1 MPFYLPKSLGKL
13 VKLINLGVF
22 SLMVKITDKSAENM
36 DLTHV
41 DDQKVFLNKSGEGL
55 NEAGEN
61 TQGGDSFKELYEES
75 LKTYQEG
82 EIVRGEIVQI
92 DKEFVLVDIGYKSEG
107 QIRIA
112 EFIDLEG
119 QLTIKVGDKVD
130 VLLVRKENKEGR
142 IILSKEKVARVK
154 IWDEVE
160 EAYRKRDTIRGKIV
174 SQVKGG
180 LFVDIG
186 IPAFLPG
193 SQADLRPIKDLGTLI
208 GMEYDFRVL
217 KYEKDQRNIVLSR
230 RAALEAERK
239 ALREKTLGLLEKD
252 AILEGIV
259 SNITGYGLFIDLGGI
274 DGLVHITDIA
284 WRKVGHPSEIYQIG
298 DKVAVKI
305 LNFDRE
311 RKKISLGIKQLTP
324 DPWSMAQEKYPVGAR
339 VKGNIANLKEYGAF
353 VEVEKGIEGLIH
365 VSEMSWTG
373 NIKHPSQILNVGNT
387 VEAMVLNLDV
397 SKRRISLSI
406 KQLEPNPWDTIAENY
421 PLGAIIEGKIKN
433 ITDFGIFIGIAEGI
447 DGLVHISDISW
458 TKKINHPSELYKKGD
473 QAQAVILY
481 IDKENE
487 RFSLGIK
494 QLTPDP
500 WDDIPEKYK
509 SGTRING
516 TVTSITDFG
525 VFVELEEGIEGLI
538 HISQLP
544 KDKQSKPLK
553 GFQIKDEIEAEVVNV
568 SQEDKRI
575 GLSIRKL
582 EERSGKNIQKSYV
595 NNREQATSNLGEVL
609 KEKIMD
615 LQPQASLD
623 SQEPDPHESAESES
637 DTQDGSA
644 DSSSVKSQSE
654 ETNSI

>member
-1 MPFYLPKSLGKL
+1 MAIK
-13 VKLINLGVF
+13 
-22 SLMVKITDKSAENM
+22 TDESAENM
-36 DLTHV
+36 DLTHA
-41 DDQKVFLNKSGEGL
+41 DDQKLSLSKSEEGPDESGE
-55 NEAGEN
+55 NI
-61 TQGGDSFKELYEES
+61 QGAESFKELYEAS
-75 LKTYQEG
+75 LKTIQEG
-82 EIVRGEIVQI
+82 KVVRGEIIQI
-92 DKEFVLVDIGYKSEG
+92 DNEFVLVDIGYKSEG
-107 QIRIA
+107 QIRIS

-119 QLTIKVGDKVD
+119 QLTIKVGDRID
-130 VLLVRKENKEGR
+130 VLLVRKEDKEGR

-160 EAYRKRDTIRGKIV
+160 EAYRKRDTIRGKII

-180 LFVDIG
+180 LSVDIG

-193 SQADLRPIKDLGTLI
+193 SQADLRPIRDLGTLV

-217 KYEKDQRNIVLSR
+217 KYEKHLGNIVLSR

-239 ALREKTLGLLEKD
+239 ALLEKTLEFLEKD
-252 AILEGIV
+252 AVLEGIV

-284 WRKVGHPSEIYQIG
+284 WHNIGHPSEMYQIG

-305 LNFDRE
+305 LSFDRE

-324 DPWSMAQEKYPVGAR
+324 DPWSVAQEKYPVGAR
-339 VKGNIANLKEYGAF
+339 VKGHIVSLKKYGAF

-373 NIKHPSQILNVGNT
+373 NIKNPSQILNVGNI
-387 VEAMVLNLDV
+387 VEAMVLSLDA
-397 SKRRISLSI
+397 SKRRISLSM

-421 PLGAIIEGKIKN
+421 PLGAVIEGKIKN
-433 ITDFGIFIGIAEGI
+433 ITDFGIFIGIGEGI
-447 DGLVHISDISW
+447 DGLVHISDIAW
-458 TKKINHPSELYKKGD
+458 NQKINHPSELYKKGKTV
-473 QAQAVILY
+473 QAVILD

-494 QLTPDP
+494 QLTPNP
-500 WDDIPEKYK
+500 WEDIPEKYK
-509 SGTRING
+509 RGTRVSG

-525 VFVELEEGIEGLI
+525 VFVKLEDGIEGLI

-544 KDKQSKPLK
+544 KDKQNKPLK
-553 GFQIKDEIEAEVVNV
+553 GFKIKDEIEAEVVNV

-582 EERSGKNIQKSYV
+582 EERSGKNIHKSYV
-595 NNREQATSNLGEVL
+595 NNQEQASSNLGEVL

-615 LQPQASLD
+615 LQPQTLLD
-623 SQEPDPHESAESES
+623 SQELEQHESAESEL
-637 DTQDGSA
+637 DTQVGSA
-644 DSSSVKSQSE
+644 DSFFVKSQSE
-654 ETNSI
+654 

>member
-1 MPFYLPKSLGKL
+1 M
-13 VKLINLGVF
+13 
-22 SLMVKITDKSAENM
+22 ITKTDEN
-36 DLTHV
+36 V
-41 DDQKVFLNKSGEGL
+41 DNIQS
-55 NEAGEN
+55 
-61 TQGGDSFKELYEES
+61 GDSFKELYEKS
-75 LKTYQEG
+75 LKTIQEG
-82 EIVRGEIVQI
+82 KVVRGEIVQI

-112 EFIDLEG
+112 EFIDQEG
-119 QLTIKVGDKVD
+119 QLTIKVGDRID
-130 VLLVRKENKEGR
+130 VLLVRKEDKEGR
-142 IILSKEKVARVK
+142 TILSKEKVARVK
-154 IWDEVE
+154 IWDEAE
-160 EAYRKRDTIRGKIV
+160 EAYRKRDTIKGKII

-180 LFVDIG
+180 LSVDIG
-186 IPAFLPG
+186 VPAFLPG
-193 SQADLRPIKDLGTLI
+193 SQADLRPIRDLGTLV

-217 KYEKDQRNIVLSR
+217 KFERHLGNIVLSR

-239 ALREKTLGLLEKD
+239 ALLEETLEFLEKD

-284 WRKVGHPSEIYQIG
+284 WHNIGHPSEMYQIG

-311 RKKISLGIKQLTP
+311 KKKVSLGIKQLTP
-324 DPWSMAQEKYPVGAR
+324 DPWSVAEEKYPVGAR
-339 VKGNIANLKEYGAF
+339 VKGHIVNLKKYGAF
-353 VEVEKGIEGLIH
+353 VEVEKGIEGLVH

-373 NIKHPSQILNVGNT
+373 NIKHPSQILNVGNI
-387 VEAMVLNLDV
+387 VEVMVLGFDV
-397 SKRRISLSI
+397 SKRRMSLSM
-406 KQLEPNPWDTIAENY
+406 KQLEPNPWDTIAEDY
-421 PLGAIIEGKIKN
+421 PFGAVIEGKIKN
-433 ITDFGIFIGIAEGI
+433 ITDFGIFIGIGEGI
-447 DGLVHISDISW
+447 DGLVHISDIAW
-458 TKKINHPSELYKKGD
+458 TQKINHPSELYKKGD
-473 QAQAVILY
+473 KVQAVILD

-500 WDDIPEKYK
+500 WGDIPGKYK
-509 SGTRING
+509 RGTRVTG

-553 GFQIKDEIEAEVVNV
+553 GFQIKDEIEVEVVNI

-582 EERSGKNIQKSYV
+582 QERSGKGIHKSYV
-595 NNREQATSNLGEVL
+595 NNQEQATSNLGEVL

-615 LQPQASLD
+615 LQPQALLD
-623 SQEPDPHESAESES
+623 SKEPEQHEPAESES
-637 DTQDGSA
+637 DTQVGSA
-644 DSSSVKSQSE
+644 DSFFVKSQSE
-654 ETNSI
+654 ETNST

>member
-1 MPFYLPKSLGKL
+1 
-13 VKLINLGVF
+13 
-22 SLMVKITDKSAENM
+22 MVIKTDKSAENM
-36 DLTHV
+36 DFTHA

-55 NEAGEN
+55 NETGEN
-61 TQGGDSFKELYEES
+61 IQGGDSFKELYEES
-75 LKTYQEG
+75 LKTFQEG
-82 EIVRGEIVQI
+82 KVIRGEIVQI

-119 QLTIKVGDKVD
+119 QLTIKVGDSVD

-193 SQADLRPIKDLGTLI
+193 SQADLRPIRDLGTLV

-339 VKGNIANLKEYGAF
+339 VKGHIVNLKEYGAF

-373 NIKHPSQILNVGNT
+373 NIKHPSQILNVGNM
-387 VEAMVLNLDV
+387 VEAMVLSIDV

-473 QAQAVILY
+473 KTQAVILY

-509 SGTRING
+509 SGTRISG

-553 GFQIKDEIEAEVVNV
+553 GFQIKDKIEAEVVNV

-582 EERSGKNIQKSYV
+582 EERSGKKFQKSYV
-595 NNREQATSNLGEVL
+595 NNQEQATSNLGEVL

-623 SQEPDPHESAESES
+623 SQEPEPHESAESES
-637 DTQDGSA
+637 DTQGGSA